1 MASEVR
7 AEVADVFIT
16 GEVLQSN
23 TIDYPQGFVIKPSA
37 NQTVYLEFQV
47 FNLKCTELILIMK
60 ALMIEGEKNKSGK
73 PFRFKGVPNMTT

>member
-1 MASEVR
+1 MGAAIFSEFEDCEPYVSCL
-7 AEVADVFIT
+7 ELKCKPTMHGIEFLK
-16 GEVLQSN
+16 VLRTS
-23 TIDYPQGFVIKPSA
+23 IS
-37 NQTVYLEFQV
+37 EFQV